1 MNMRIARILILLALL
16 TASFS
21 CGDDN
26 KVTAPDISSAYDYAD
41 NSYVADPDWLAD
53 NLDQPDL
60 LILDARGEEP
70 YATGHIPG
78 AIPVAWQQFADM
90 SEFGAPGFGV
100 LGSVEQISEQLAA
113 IGVDQAKTI
122 IVYANNQEG
131 WGEDGRIVWMLRM
144 AGIDDA
150 LMLDG
155 GITHWTAQGHPV
167 TQIPASPTASTFS
180 VAALDLGFTATTD
193 YIASNLSSI
202 KLLDSRS
209 QAEYNGAQNFD
220 EARGGHL
227 PGAVHLNY
235 NQVFQASE
243 RLKNQAEL
251 DALFSG
257 LGLSRT
263 DEIVVY
269 CTAGIRSAHLS
280 LVLRLA
286 GYTRARNYDASFYE
300 WALDESL
307 PLE

>member
-1 MNMRIARILILLALL
+1 MRITRILILLVLL
-16 TASFS
+16 ITSFS

-41 NSYVADPDWLAD
+41 NSYVAAPDWLAD
-53 NLDQPDL
+53 NLDRPDL
-60 LILDARGEEP
+60 LILDARSEEL

-90 SEFGAPGFGV
+90 LEFGAPGFGV
-100 LGSVEQISEQLAA
+100 LGSVQQISEQLAA
-113 IGVDQAKTI
+113 IGVDRDKTI

-131 WGEDGRIVWMLRM
+131 WGDDGRIVWMLRM
-144 AGIDDA
+144 AGVDDT

-155 GITHWTAQGHPV
+155 GITHWTALGHPV
-167 TQIPASPTASTFS
+167 TQISASPTASTFS
-180 VAALDLGFTATTD
+180 VAALDSSFTATTD
-193 YIASNLSSI
+193 FIASNLNSI
-202 KLLDSRS
+202 KILDARTE
-209 QAEYNGAQNFD
+209 AEYNGAQDFG

-227 PGAVHLNY
+227 PGAIHLNY
-235 NQVFQASE
+235 SQVFQASG
-243 RLKNQAEL
+243 RLKNQAQL

-280 LVLRLA
+280 LVLRMA